1 MLGGCVVAN
10 VNLNKVF
17 NFYEEVPLSGTL
29 RSFISPNENVCFVVK
44 TVRDMA
50 VFTDKRILVADK
62 QGSTGKKVEYYT
74 IPFKNIITY
83 AVETAGTFDLD
94 PEIKLILSGGVTI
107 ELKFVKSKNMDQL
120 LLKVYNLINNFMIG

>member
-1 MLGGCVVAN
+1 MAL
-10 VNLNKVF
+10 VNFNKVF
-17 NFYEEVPLSGTL
+17 NFYEEVPMSDTL
-29 RSFISPNENVCFVVK
+29 RSFISPSENVCFVVK

-62 QGSTGKKVEYYT
+62 QGSAGKKVEYYT

-107 ELKFVKSKNMDQL
+107 ELKFMKGKNMDQL
-120 LLKVYNLINNFMIG
+120 LLRVYYLINNFIIG

>member
-1 MLGGCVVAN
+1 MAN

>member
-1 MLGGCVVAN
+1 MAD

-17 NFYEEVPLSGTL
+17 NFYEEIPLSDSMK
-29 RSFISPNENVCFVVK
+29 SFISPNEKVNFVVK

-62 QGSTGKKVEYYT
+62 QGFTGKKVEYYT

-94 PEIKLILSGGVTI
+94 SEIKLTLSGGITI
-107 ELKFVKSKNMDQL
+107 ELKFMKSKNMDNL
-120 LLKVYNLINNFMIG
+120 LLKVYHLINSFMIV